1 MQHGAKLSVRRV
13 AVRAHLLVWHAMMLS
28 FELLQDVGMP
38 TRDDICHM
46 HGLLKNHAETFDRIK
61 PSDLAGLTRPQSCV

>member
-1 MQHGAKLSVRRV
+1 M
-13 AVRAHLLVWHAMMLS
+13 RALLLVWHAVMLS

-46 HGLLKNHAETFDRIK
+46 HGLLKSDAEIFDRINQ
-61 PSDLAGLTRPQSCV
+61 LTWQA

>member
-1 MQHGAKLSVRRV
+1 M
-13 AVRAHLLVWHAMMLS
+13 RAHLLVWHAMMLS

-46 HGLLKNHAETFDRIK
+46 HGLLKNHAEIFDRINQL
-61 PSDLAGLTRPQSCV
+61 SWQA